1 MEPDMLH
8 KMSVTLS
15 VDDEN
20 KVELFEI
27 TNPSGRKH
35 LFSQFEDG
43 MVVFRHPGIAQTGIW
58 TYYAKLYANTVLPP
72 GDTMTIDVVTSA
84 NSEEAEPFLLE
95 VFTSHQVVDVYNNK
109 VIVYAKVTKGAFP
122 VSDANVVAN
131 IYRPGRKNSSGLVV
145 LSLHDN
151 GLGDPD
157 VAAGDGI
164 YSGYFG
170 EFAAVGGYYTVQVS
184 ADDNKGL
191 AKTPKFQPDK
201 NRRKSSKS
209 DEKF

>member
-1 MEPDMLH
+1 MLH
-8 KMSVTLS
+8 KMSVTLN

-20 KVELFEI
+20 KVELFEV

-58 TYYAKLYANTVLPP
+58 TYYAKLYSNTVLPS
-72 GDTMTIDVVTSA
+72 GDKMTIDVVTSA

-95 VFTSHQVVDVYNNK
+95 VFANHQIVDPYNNK
-109 VIVYAKVTKGAFP
+109 LIFYAKVTKGAYP
-122 VSDANVVAN
+122 VSDANVVA
-131 IYRPGRKNSSGLVV
+131 IVHRPRSNSSSDSVTLT
-145 LSLHDN
+145 LHDN

-157 VAAGDGI
+157 ITAGDGI
-164 YSGYFG
+164 YSGYFSD
-170 EFAAVGGYYTVQVS
+170 FAPVPGFYSFQVS

-191 AKTPKFQPDK
+191 AKTPKVQPDK
-201 NRRKSSKS
+201 SRRISSK
-209 DEKF
+209 FVY